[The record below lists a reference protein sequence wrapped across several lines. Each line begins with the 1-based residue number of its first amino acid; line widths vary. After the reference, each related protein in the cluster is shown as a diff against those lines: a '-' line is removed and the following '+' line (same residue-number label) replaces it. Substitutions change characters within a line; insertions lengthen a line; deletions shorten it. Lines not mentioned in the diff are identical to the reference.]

1 MAVPFNECVGQ
12 KLEINEIGNIK
23 PCGNIFPRERE
34 DGRSKDYEDTSSP
47 KPSKSRETAGK
58 STRVYYTQSHWQV
71 VQHRKCL

>member
-1 MAVPFNECVGQ
+1 VGQ

-34 DGRSKDYEDTSSP
+34 DGRSKDYEGTSSP

-58 STRVYYTQSHWQV
+58 STRVYCTQYTGRWSIIENAFDGNIGNSA
-71 VQHRKCL
+71 